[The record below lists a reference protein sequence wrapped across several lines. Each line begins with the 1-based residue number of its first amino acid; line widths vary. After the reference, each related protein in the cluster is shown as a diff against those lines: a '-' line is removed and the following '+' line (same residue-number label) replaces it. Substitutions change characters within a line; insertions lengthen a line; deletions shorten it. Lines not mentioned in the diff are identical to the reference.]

1 MIRLFYDPHV
11 VSWAQVGSEK
21 EIHKAHESAM
31 AAGHFILAADFF
43 ENHERYVKFFR
54 LLGDPTV
61 FKYYKEL
68 VSERA
73 VVDSSCHG
81 TRARLPNGLRR
92 G

>member
-1 MIRLFYDPHV
+1 MIRLFDDPHA

-31 AAGHFILAADFF
+31 AAGHFMLAGDFF

-54 LLGDPTV
+54 LLGDPRV

-68 VSERA
+68 VIDRA
-73 VVDSSCHG
+73 VVDSSCH
-81 TRARLPNGLRR
+81 TARELVFPMA
-92 G
+92 